1 MKEHYTTKTGVIL
14 EANIKLKVKK
24 IADKYYSSTQK
35 GIVITSGT
43 RTSKSQAEAMNG
55 KLVGGDKLAVY
66 KNRVAAQEIKK
77 SYDDAVTAK
86 KLKPQVIQSIKSTI
100 DSQILKKVYI
110 SKHLRKGA
118 IDVRSRDMTPN
129 EKIKFKTAALGVA
142 TKVILEVTPPHF
154 HLQF

>member
-14 EANIKLKVKK
+14 EANINLKVKK
-24 IADKYYSSTQK
+24 IADKYYTATK
-35 GIVITSGT
+35 KDIVITSGT
-43 RTSKSQAEAMNG
+43 RTSKSQAEAMYG
-55 KLVGGDKLAVY
+55 KLAGGDKLTVY
-66 KNRVAAQEIKK
+66 KNQTAAQEIKK

-100 DSQILKKVYI
+100 DSQILKKTYI

-129 EKIKFKTAALGVA
+129 NKIEFKKSTIGIA

>member
-1 MKEHYTTKTGVIL
+1 MKEHYTSKSGVIL
-14 EANIKLKVKK
+14 EANVKLKIKK
-24 IADKYYSSTQK
+24 IADKYYAATQK
-35 GIVITSGT
+35 NIVVTSGT
-43 RTSKSQAEAMNG
+43 RTSKSQAEAMYG
-55 KLVGGDKLAVY
+55 KLAGGDKLTVY
-66 KNRVAAQEIKK
+66 KNRTAAQEIKK

-86 KLKPQVIQSIKSTI
+86 KLKPQIIQAIKSTL

-129 EKIKFKTAALGVA
+129 EKIKFKTASLGVA

>member
-1 MKEHYTTKTGVIL
+1 MKEHYTTKTCVIL

-35 GIVITSGT
+35 GIVITGGT
-43 RTSKSQAEAMNG
+43 RTSKSQAEAMYG
-55 KLVGGDKLAVY
+55 KLVGSDKLAVY

>member
-1 MKEHYTTKTGVIL
+1 MKEHYTTKSGVIL
-14 EANIKLKVKK
+14 EANVKLKVKK
-24 IADKYYSSTQK
+24 IADKYYAATQK
-35 GIVITSGT
+35 NIVVTSGT
-43 RTSKSQAEAMNG
+43 RTSKSQAEAMYG
-55 KLVGGDKLAVY
+55 KLAGGDKLTVY
-66 KNRVAAQEIKK
+66 KNRIAAQEIKK

-86 KLKPQVIQSIKSTI
+86 KLKPQVIQSIRSTI
-100 DSQILKKVYI
+100 DSQILKKIYI

-129 EKIKFKTAALGVA
+129 EKIKFKTASIGVA

>member
-24 IADKYYSSTQK
+24 FADKYYSSTQK
-35 GIVITSGT
+35 GIVITSGK
-43 RTSKSQAEAMNG
+43 RTSKSQAEAMYG

>member
-35 GIVITSGT
+35 GIVITSGK
-43 RTSKSQAEAMNG
+43 RTSKSQAEAMYG